1 MHLMCRSHCNL
12 LTQHW
17 ASPLLE
23 ADNVG
28 LGASTPFPPNYGLDV
43 GKKTRGGDWPAE
55 AVPWLD
61 GVCSYVSVGEWSHL
75 RMLESNGH
83 AAFL

>member
-1 MHLMCRSHCNL
+1 MQLMCRSHCNL

-23 ADNVG
+23 TDNVG
-28 LGASTPFPPNYGLDV
+28 LGALTPFPPNYGLDV

-55 AVPWLD
+55 V
-61 GVCSYVSVGEWSHL
+61 VCSYVSVGEWSHL
-75 RMLESNGH
+75 RMLESSGH